1 MAVRTEGEGARV
13 MAYEEIYFE
22 RRGRVGL
29 ITLNRPEKLNAWTPR
44 MMAEYRDAIQ
54 RSNDDPGIGAIVMTG
69 AGRAFCA
76 GADIDAV
83 FKAGIE
89 RGNLQSET
97 VENYLAF
104 LARM

>member
-1 MAVRTEGEGARV
+1 MT
-13 MAYEEIYFE
+13 YEQIRFE
-22 RRGRVGL
+22 QRGRVGV
-29 ITLNRPEKLNAWTPR
+29 ITLDRPEKLNAWTPR

-54 RSNDDPGIGAIVMTG
+54 RGNDDPGIGAIVMTG

-89 RGNLQSET
+89 GRGERSGGGE
-97 VENYLAF
+97 EYLSF
-104 LARM
+104 LARMPKP